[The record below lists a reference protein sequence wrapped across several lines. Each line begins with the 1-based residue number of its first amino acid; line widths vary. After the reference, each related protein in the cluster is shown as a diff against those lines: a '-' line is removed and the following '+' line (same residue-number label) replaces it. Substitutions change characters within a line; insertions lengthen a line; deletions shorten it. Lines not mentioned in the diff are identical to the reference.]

1 MEMDRPYGMLFI
13 SRRNS
18 ARSLMAE
25 AVVNRPGGGR
35 FRAYSAAVEPAE
47 VADPLTLEVL
57 QEAGYQTDG
66 LRPKHWRDFTR
77 LEAPV
82 LDFVFT
88 LSNTASREVF
98 PDWPGKPVSSHWHY
112 PDPVAVKGDEWQ
124 KRHER
129 GETLSA
135 LERQMRA
142 FMLLSFASLDRI
154 ALKKRLDEMGTLDVV
169 SPSELRPS
177 TAPVHGE
184 HKSSALAPL
193 ANTL

>member
-1 MEMDRPYGMLFI
+1 M
-13 SRRNS
+13 
-18 ARSLMAE
+18 
-25 AVVNRPGGGR
+25 
-35 FRAYSAAVEPAE
+35 
-47 VADPLTLEVL
+47 ADPLALQVL

-66 LRPKHWRDFTR
+66 LRPKHWRDFTGP
-77 LEAPV
+77 EAPV

-88 LSNTASREVF
+88 LSNTASREMF

-124 KRHER
+124 KRHEH

-169 SPSELRPS
+169 SPIAPASPQFTGNISRAAVRPQRN
-177 TAPVHGE
+177 
-184 HKSSALAPL
+184 L
-193 ANTL
+193 

>member
-18 ARSLMAE
+18 ARGLMAE
-25 AVVNRPGGGR
+25 AVVNRLGRGR

-47 VADPLTLEVL
+47 VADPLALELL

-66 LRPKHWRDFTR
+66 LRPKHWRDFTGP
-77 LEAPV
+77 EAPV

-88 LSNTASREVF
+88 LSDTASREVF
-98 PDWPGKPVSSHWHY
+98 PDWPGKPISSHWYY

-124 KRHER
+124 KRHEH

-142 FMLLSFASLDRI
+142 FMMLSFASLDRI

-169 SPSELRPS
+169 PSSSELRPKR
-177 TAPVHGE
+177 AAVHDR
-184 HKSSALAPL
+184 
-193 ANTL
+193 T

>member
-25 AVVNRPGGGR
+25 AVVNRLGGGR

-66 LRPKHWRDFTR
+66 LRPKHWRDFTG

-142 FMLLSFASLDRI
+142 FMRLSFASLDRI
-154 ALKKRLDEMGTLDVV
+154 ALQKRLDEMGTLDVV
-169 SPSELRPS
+169 PPSEPRPGR
-177 TAPVHGE
+177 PPIHGE
-184 HKSSALAPL
+184 QRRS
-193 ANTL
+193 

>member
-1 MEMDRPYGMLFI
+1 MDRPYGMLFI

-25 AVVNRPGGGR
+25 AVVNRLGRGR

-47 VADPLTLEVL
+47 VADPLALEVL

-66 LRPKHWRDFTR
+66 LRPKHWRDFTGP
-77 LEAPV
+77 EAPV

-124 KRHER
+124 KRHEH

-177 TAPVHGE
+177 QPPIHGE
-184 HKSSALAPL
+184 HNISRPPWPR
-193 ANTL
+193 

>member
-1 MEMDRPYGMLFI
+1 MLFI

-25 AVVNRPGGGR
+25 AVVNRLGGGRLGGGR

-47 VADPLTLEVL
+47 VADPLALEVL

-66 LRPKHWRDFTR
+66 LWPKHWRDFTGP
-77 LEAPV
+77 EAPV

-112 PDPVAVKGDEWQ
+112 PDPVAVKGDEWE
-124 KRHER
+124 KRHEH

-169 SPSELRPS
+169 SPSEIRPS
-177 TAPVHGE
+177 PWE
-184 HKSSALAPL
+184 HNISRPAVRPQRNL
-193 ANTL
+193 

>member
-1 MEMDRPYGMLFI
+1 MVVV
-13 SRRNS
+13 SVVAVS
-18 ARSLMAE
+18 ARTARRSSPLKC
-25 AVVNRPGGGR
+25 
-35 FRAYSAAVEPAE
+35 
-47 VADPLTLEVL
+47 DPLALQVL

-66 LRPKHWRDFTR
+66 LRPKHWRDFTGP
-77 LEAPV
+77 EAPV

-124 KRHER
+124 KRHEH

-154 ALKKRLDEMGTLDVV
+154 ALKKRLDEMGMLDGV
-169 SPSELRPS
+169 PSHPRRVGHHVAEKL
-177 TAPVHGE
+177 
-184 HKSSALAPL
+184 
-193 ANTL
+193 